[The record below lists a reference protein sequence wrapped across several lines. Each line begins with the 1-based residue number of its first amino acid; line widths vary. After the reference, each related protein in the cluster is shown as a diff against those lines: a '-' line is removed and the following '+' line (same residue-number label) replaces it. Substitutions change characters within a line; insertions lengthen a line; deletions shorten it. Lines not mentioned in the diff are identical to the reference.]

1 MNAVGRSIH
10 VHRVSCGHRA
20 GDRARPDGTGGHAR
34 GCAGERGGPW
44 RASVVRE
51 YGLALVGRAEADENT
66 ADLRDGVRL
75 LTESLGLLADH
86 AQALAETRTA
96 LGVAIVRAAYRGLP
110 EADPDLAIRLLT
122 PGPPEDTED
131 PARRG
136 ARLDTAGLAFVLR
149 GRRQGSPG
157 DLDRGIDHYVR
168 ALRTHPRSAPGRART
183 TFNLAMALQ
192 ERYGQRGDLSDLD
205 AACGH
210 LDRLIADLDP
220 RSPEWREAQL
230 ARSECVMSRPPGRQ
244 DREEFDAGIALSR
257 QQTEELPAGHPLRPQ
272 YLNNLIKALLLRFGR
287 YQDAAD
293 ARRAAELAVSMV
305 ESLPDDHAE
314 RAVLLTSAAVAVWAG
329 GQPAGMS
336 DQRSRILAYLREA
349 VQASRAADPQR
360 GRRLAALGVALLT
373 PPGHRASDP
382 LPMPPPG
389 ITAGERDQAI
399 DYLNQAADLLAE
411 TPGRQLAASVLIVL
425 ARLRRARGDRSRDDH
440 GQARQAAARRHDR
453 RQRGGPPARRRR
465 ARAGAGM
472 VPGGDERRG

>member
-244 DREEFDAGIALSR
+244 DREEFDAGIALPGSKPR
-257 QQTEELPAGHPLRPQ
+257 SCRPG
-272 YLNNLIKALLLRFGR
+272 IHFGR
-287 YQDAAD
+287 
-293 ARRAAELAVSMV
+293 S
-305 ESLPDDHAE
+305 
-314 RAVLLTSAAVAVWAG
+314 T
-329 GQPAGMS
+329 
-336 DQRSRILAYLREA
+336 
-349 VQASRAADPQR
+349 
-360 GRRLAALGVALLT
+360 
-373 PPGHRASDP
+373 
-382 LPMPPPG
+382 
-389 ITAGERDQAI
+389 
-399 DYLNQAADLLAE
+399 
-411 TPGRQLAASVLIVL
+411 
-425 ARLRRARGDRSRDDH
+425 
-440 GQARQAAARRHDR
+440 
-453 RQRGGPPARRRR
+453 
-465 ARAGAGM
+465 
-472 VPGGDERRG
+472 